1 MEVIK
6 FIFKKNYN
14 LPKLVI
20 ALGQFDGI
28 HLAHLKIIKKVIKEA
43 KDTNNKSAI
52 ITFYPHPDFVL
63 GKRKEEGYLTP
74 LEDKVEFFEN
84 LGLDYLIVLNFTKEL
99 GSMEPEEF
107 ERDVLEKFDIKKIIV
122 GFDYHYGKYGKGNVE
137 TLRKKYKVSVI
148 EKVLFENEKMG
159 STQVRKYL
167 LEGNV
172 TKVTN
177 ILGRYYNVS
186 GVVQSG
192 SKIGTKLGYKT
203 ANILINNSYYDL
215 KHGVY
220 AVFVKID
227 KKKYCGVGN
236 VGYNPTLNIQEQ
248 PRIEVHILDFDDSL
262 YGKAISIDFVF
273 HLRSEIKFLNMEELQ
288 NQIKEDVINAK
299 RILKEEV

>member
-84 LGLDYLIVLNFTKEL
+84 LGLDYLIVLNFTREL

-122 GFDYHYGKYGKGNVE
+122 G
-137 TLRKKYKVSVI
+137 
-148 EKVLFENEKMG
+148 
-159 STQVRKYL
+159 
-167 LEGNV
+167 
-172 TKVTN
+172 
-177 ILGRYYNVS
+177 
-186 GVVQSG
+186 
-192 SKIGTKLGYKT
+192 
-203 ANILINNSYYDL
+203 
-215 KHGVY
+215 
-220 AVFVKID
+220 
-227 KKKYCGVGN
+227 
-236 VGYNPTLNIQEQ
+236 
-248 PRIEVHILDFDDSL
+248 
-262 YGKAISIDFVF
+262 
-273 HLRSEIKFLNMEELQ
+273 
-288 NQIKEDVINAK
+288 
-299 RILKEEV
+299 